1 MSGNFDY
8 LVIGGGSGGLASA
21 RRAAS
26 YGARV
31 ALFENARLGGT
42 CVNAGC
48 VPKKVM
54 WNAANIAEAL
64 GDAAGYGF
72 DADLHGFDWQRLKS
86 ARDAYITRLNG
97 IYERNLTKDGV
108 TIIRGLARF
117 AEPRTLIVN
126 GETYTAPHILI
137 ASGGRPQIPDLPG
150 AELGLTSDGFF
161 ALERRPARAAIV
173 GAGYIAVEL
182 AGVLSALGTEVTLIL
197 RNEQFLRKFDVML
210 RETLLEEMLKHG
222 VEVAACTHL
231 AKLEREGDGRISLI
245 SEGGDRRTGFDAVF
259 WAAGRTPLTAPLELA
274 RAGVKTAP
282 DGHIETDEFQNTS
295 AEGIYAVGDVTGRA
309 PLTPVAIAAGRRL
322 ADRLFGDKA
331 GAKLS
336 YDLVP
341 TVIFSH
347 PPIGTVGLTEDEA
360 RETYGDSVKIYSSR
374 FVNLYYGVLERKSA
388 SAIKLVCAG
397 PEERIV
403 GLHVIGAGADEML
416 QGFAVAIKMGA
427 TKRDFDDT
435 VAIHPTAA
443 EEVVTLR

>member
-1 MSGNFDY
+1 MTRNFDY

-48 VPKKVM
+48 VPKKIM
-54 WNAANIAEAL
+54 WNAASIAEAL

-72 DADLHGFDWQRLKS
+72 DLEARGFDWPRLKA
-86 ARDAYITRLNG
+86 ARDAYVLRLNG

-108 TIIRGLARF
+108 TVVRGLARF
-117 AEPRTLIVN
+117 EDARTLMVN
-126 GETYTAPHILI
+126 EEPYTAPHILI

-150 AELGLTSDGFF
+150 AELGLSSDGFF
-161 ALERRPARAAIV
+161 ALETQPARAAIV

-182 AGVLSALGTEVTLIL
+182 AGVLAALGTEVTLIL
-197 RNEQFLRKFDVML
+197 RNEQFLRKFDFML
-210 RETLLEEMLKHG
+210 RETLLEEMLKQG

-231 AKLEREGDGRISLI
+231 ERLERESDGRIRLI
-245 SEGGDRRTGFDAVF
+245 SERGDRRTSFDAVF
-259 WAAGRTPLTAPLELA
+259 WAAGRAPLTGPLQLE
-274 RAGVKTAP
+274 RAGVQTAP
-282 DGHIETDEFQNTS
+282 DGHIKTDEFQNTS
-295 AEGIYAVGDVTGRA
+295 ADGIYAVGDVTGRA

-322 ADRLFGDKA
+322 ADRLFGGKEQ
-331 GAKLS
+331 AKLS
-336 YDLVP
+336 YDLIP

-360 RETYGDSVKIYSSR
+360 REAYGDSLKIYTSR
-374 FVNLYYGVLERKSA
+374 FVNLYHGVLERKSA
-388 SAIKLVCAG
+388 SAIKLVCVG

-403 GLHVIGAGADEML
+403 GLHVICAGADEML